1 MFIILSLNKETV
13 TKIFMLVS
21 VMLVL
26 QFLPVSFIVEINM
39 GSMVIVFLFF
49 FVFCNVHVLYNKIIH
64 V

>member
-1 MFIILSLNKETV
+1 
-13 TKIFMLVS
+13 MLVS
-21 VMLVL
+21 VMRVL

-39 GSMVIVFLFF
+39 GSMVIVFFFGQFF